1 MQLARLKGKYMTTNT
16 NTSRRQFVIGS
27 SAIATGLAIGFD
39 LSLMS
44 SANAADGSGT
54 SAMMPL
60 ATPEIGV
67 WVVVKPNDDVVVRI
81 VRSEMGQGTITGLA
95 QMVAE
100 ELQCDWKKVSYD
112 YPSPGENLKRNKVW
126 GSYSTGG
133 SRGIR
138 TSEQYVR
145 KGGAAARIMLI
156 QAAANQWNVPAS
168 ECVAKDSVITHT
180 PSGKKTTFGK
190 VSVAASQLEVPKDA
204 PLKDPKEWTLIG
216 KPVNRIDGVSDK
228 VTGRQV
234 YAIDLKMPGMLVANI
249 KESPVF
255 GGKLKSYDAAK
266 AQSMKG
272 VKKVVQVGDSAVAV
286 VAETFWQAKTAL
298 DQVNIVWDNGTNANV
313 SSASIKK
320 MLEDGLNADDAFVH
334 NTNGDVKAAM
344 SGASKKL
351 EATYFYP
358 FLNHA
363 TLEPQTAT
371 AKWTAD
377 SCEAWV
383 PTQDGEA
390 SLAAVI
396 AASGL
401 PADKCNVYKV
411 NLGGGFGRR
420 GAFQDYTTQAVNI
433 AKQMPGTPIKLIWTR
448 EEDMTQGRYHPVMM
462 CKMSAAI
469 DDKKNVTAV
478 NMRLSGQSILASVR
492 PAVVEANKGKD
503 PLAFQGVDPTGE
515 HGITYSFPNLNIDYA
530 MRNTHVPPGFWRGV
544 NVNQNAIFIETFMDE
559 MAEATGID
567 AVEFRRKHMA
577 EFPRAVAVLNA
588 VADGI
593 GWTKPAAPGVYRGV
607 AQMRS
612 FGSYVA
618 AACELSV
625 KNGNEVKIHRV
636 VAATD
641 PGYAVNPAQIA
652 RQVSGSFVYGLSA
665 LFEEEITI
673 DKGAVVQKN
682 FDTFNSIRLY
692 QMPKVETIIIQGG
705 GKEWGGVGE
714 PTIAVAAPAV
724 LNAIYRATGKRL
736 RTVPL
741 KNSGIKLV

>member
-1 MQLARLKGKYMTTNT
+1 MSKNINTATTN
-16 NTSRRQFVIGS
+16 NSRRQFIVGS
-27 SAIATGLAIGFD
+27 SAIAAGLAIGFD
-39 LSLMS
+39 LSFIS
-44 SANAADGSGT
+44 AANAAMGT
-54 SAMMPL
+54 GTTSMAPL

-67 WVVVKPNDDVVVRI
+67 WVVVKPNDDIVVRI

-100 ELQCDWKKVSYD
+100 ELQCDWKKVSYE
-112 YPSPGENLKRNKVW
+112 YPSPAESLKRKQAW

-145 KGGAAARIMLI
+145 KGGAAARIMLV
-156 QAAANQWNVPAS
+156 QAAANQWGVPAS

-180 PSGKKTTFGK
+180 PSGRKTTFGK
-190 VSVAASQLEVPKDA
+190 VSVAAAQLAVPTEIT
-204 PLKDPKEWTLIG
+204 LKDPKEWTLIG
-216 KPVNRIDGVSDK
+216 KPVDRIDGVADK
-228 VTGRQV
+228 VTGKQI
-234 YAIDLKMPGMLVANI
+234 YAIDLKMPGMLVATI

-255 GGKLKSYDAAK
+255 GGKVKSYDAAK
-266 AQSMKG
+266 ASSMKG
-272 VKKVVQVGDSAVAV
+272 VKKVVQVGDSAIAV
-286 VAETFWQAKTAL
+286 VAETFWQAKTGL
-298 DQVNIVWDNGTNANV
+298 DAVNITWDNGANGDV
-313 SSASIKK
+313 SSASIKQ
-320 MLEDGLNADDAFVH
+320 MLEGGLTANDAFVG
-334 NTNGDVKAAM
+334 NSNGDAKEAI
-344 SGASKKL
+344 SKASKTI

-358 FLNHA
+358 YLNHA

-371 AKWTAD
+371 AKWTPD
-377 SCEAWV
+377 LCEAWV

-401 PADKCNVYKV
+401 PAEKCNAYKV

-420 GAFQDYTTQAVNI
+420 GAFQDFTTQAVNI

-462 CKMSAAI
+462 CKMTAAL
-469 DDKKNVTAV
+469 DDKKNITGL
-478 NMRLSGQSILASVR
+478 NMRLSGQSILAAVR
-492 PAVVEANKGKD
+492 PAVVASNKGKD
-503 PLAFQGVDPTGE
+503 PAVFQGLDEAGE
-515 HGITYSFPNLNIDYA
+515 HGITYSFPNLMIDHA

-544 NVNQNAIFIETFMDE
+544 NVNQNAIFLETFMDE
-559 MAEATGID
+559 MAEAAGVD
-567 AVEFRRKHMA
+567 AVEFRRQHMA
-577 EFPRAVAVLNA
+577 NYPRAVAVLNA

-593 GWTKPAAPGVYRGV
+593 GWTKPAKPGVFRGL

-612 FGSYVA
+612 YGSYVA

-625 KNGNEVKIHRV
+625 TNGNEVKIHRI

-641 PGYAVNPAQIA
+641 PGYVVNPAQVA
-652 RQVSGSFVYGLSA
+652 RQVAGSFVYGLSA

-673 DKGAVVQKN
+673 EKGAVVQKN
-682 FDTFNSIRLY
+682 FDTFNSIRLS
-692 QMPKVETIIIQGG
+692 QMPRVETIIIQGG
-705 GKEWGGVGE
+705 GKDWGGVGE

>member
-1 MQLARLKGKYMTTNT
+1 MTTNT
-16 NTSRRQFVIGS
+16 NTSRRHFIVGS
-27 SAIATGLAIGFD
+27 SAVATGLAIGFD
-39 LSLMS
+39 LSIIS
-44 SANAADGSGT
+44 AANAAVGT
-54 SAMMPL
+54 GTTAMTPL
-60 ATPEIGV
+60 ITPEIGV

-100 ELQCDWKKVSYD
+100 ELECDWKKVSYD
-112 YPSPGENLKRNKVW
+112 YPSPAENLKRNKVW

-145 KGGAAARIMLI
+145 KGGAAARIMLV

-168 ECVAKDSVITHT
+168 ECVALNSVITHT
-180 PSGKKTTFGK
+180 PSGRKTTFGK
-190 VSVAASQLEVPKDA
+190 VAVAASQLEVPKEV
-204 PLKDPKEWTLIG
+204 PLKDPKDWKLIG
-216 KPVNRIDGVSDK
+216 KSVNRIDGVADK

-234 YAIDLKMPGMLVANI
+234 YAIDLKLPGMLVATI

-255 GGKLKSYDAAK
+255 GGKVKSYDASK
-266 AQSMKG
+266 ALSMKG
-272 VKKVVQVGDSAVAV
+272 VKKVVQVGDTAVAV
-286 VAETFWQAKTAL
+286 IADTFWQAKTAL
-298 DQVNIVWDNGTNANV
+298 DQVNIVYDNGANGNV

-320 MLEDGLNADDAFVH
+320 MLEDGLNAEDTFVH
-334 NTNGDVKAAM
+334 NTNGDVKAAIA
-344 SGASKKL
+344 GASKTI

-401 PADKCNVYKV
+401 HAYKV

-448 EEDMTQGRYHPVMM
+448 EEDMTQGRYHPVTM
-462 CKMSAAI
+462 CKMTAAI
-469 DDKKNVTAV
+469 DDQKNVTAL
-478 NMRLSGQSILASVR
+478 NIRLSGQSILAAVR
-492 PAVVEANKGKD
+492 PAVVAANKGKD
-503 PLAFQGVDPTGE
+503 PVTFQGLEPLGE
-515 HGITYSFPNLNIDYA
+515 HAITYSFPNLKVDHA

-559 MAEATGID
+559 MAEATGMD
-567 AVEFRRKHMA
+567 AVEFRRKHMK

-625 KNGNEVKIHRV
+625 TNGTDVKIHRI

-641 PGYAVNPAQIA
+641 PGYVVNPAQVA
-652 RQVSGSFVYGLSA
+652 RQVSGSFMYGLSA

-673 DKGAVVQKN
+673 EQGAVVQKN

-692 QMPKVETIIIQGG
+692 QMPKVETITIQGG
-705 GKEWGGVGE
+705 GKDWGGVGE

-724 LNAIYRATGKRL
+724 LNAFYRATGKRL

>member
-1 MQLARLKGKYMTTNT
+1 MTTNT
-16 NTSRRQFVIGS
+16 NISRRHFVIGS

-39 LSLMS
+39 LSFMS
-44 SANAADGSGT
+44 AANAAMGT
-54 SAMMPL
+54 GTTAMAPL
-60 ATPEIGV
+60 ASPEIGV

-145 KGGAAARIMLI
+145 KGGAAARMMLI
-156 QAAANQWNVPAS
+156 QAAANQWNVPAA

-190 VSVAASQLEVPKDA
+190 VSVAASQLEVPKDV

-255 GGKLKSYDAAK
+255 GGKVKSYDAAK

-286 VAETFWQAKTAL
+286 VADTFWQAKTAL

-320 MLEDGLNADDAFVH
+320 MLEDGLNADDAFAH

-344 SGASKKL
+344 SGAAKKL

-462 CKMSAAI
+462 CRMSAAI

-559 MAEATGID
+559 MAEATGMD

-625 KNGNEVKIHRV
+625 KNGNEVKIHRI

-641 PGYAVNPAQIA
+641 PGYAVNPAQIE

-665 LFEEEITI
+665 LFEEEITLE
-673 DKGAVVQKN
+673 KGTVVQKN

>member
-1 MQLARLKGKYMTTNT
+1 MTTNT
-16 NTSRRQFVIGS
+16 NTSRRHFVIGS
-27 SAIATGLAIGFD
+27 SAIATGLAIGLD
-39 LSLMS
+39 LSFMS
-44 SANAADGSGT
+44 AANAAMGT
-54 SAMMPL
+54 GTTAMTPL
-60 ATPEIGV
+60 ATPEIGI

-112 YPSPGENLKRNKVW
+112 YPSPGENLKRKLAW

-145 KGGAAARIMLI
+145 KGGAAARMMLI
-156 QAAANQWNVPAS
+156 QAAANQWGVPAS

-190 VSVAASQLEVPKDA
+190 VSVAASQLEVPKEV
-204 PLKDPKEWTLIG
+204 PLKDPREWTLIG

-255 GGKLKSYDAAK
+255 GGKVKSYDAAK

-286 VAETFWQAKTAL
+286 VADTFWQAKTAL
-298 DQVNIVWDNGTNANV
+298 DQVNIVWDSGTNGNV

-320 MLEDGLNADDAFVH
+320 MLEEGLNADDAFVH

-401 PADKCNVYKV
+401 PAEKCNVYKV

-462 CKMSAAI
+462 CKMTAAI
-469 DDKKNVTAV
+469 DDKKNVTGI
-478 NMRLSGQSILASVR
+478 NMRLSGQSILAAVR
-492 PAVVEANKGKD
+492 PAVVAANKGKD
-503 PLAFQGVDPTGE
+503 PLAFQGVEPTGE
-515 HGITYSFPNLNIDYA
+515 HGITYSFPNLNIDHA

-559 MAEATGID
+559 LAEATGMD
-567 AVEFRRKHMA
+567 AVEFRRKHM
-577 EFPRAVAVLNA
+577 ENFPRAVAVLNA

-593 GWTKPAAPGVYRGV
+593 GWTKPAKPGVYRGI

-625 KNGNEVKIHRV
+625 TNGNEVKIHRI

-673 DKGAVVQKN
+673 EKGAVVQKN